1 MLLNFVLISIICSAL
16 LWLAKMEVPPLP
28 CVWFLWLWLHICN
41 ILVRS
46 GICQRFW
53 GLSCLFSEHVGG
65 FLYHDTGSPDV
76 FSKHPATYGSFL
88 SLCQGLYFWH
98 SRCGWCHSSC
108 NHFSWKTFKMRLII
122 VIEAYKNLATA
133 LQNVLMLP
141 FLVHHVEVLPVSWYL
156 VGRAS

>member
-1 MLLNFVLISIICSAL
+1 MLMSIIRSAL

-28 CVWFLWLWLHICN
+28 CVWFLWLWLHICS

-76 FSKHPATYGSFL
+76 VFSKHPATYGSFF

-98 SRCGWCHSSC
+98 SRCGWYHSSC
-108 NHFSWKTFKMRLII
+108 NHFSWKTFKMRFII

-141 FLVHHVEVLPVSWYL
+141 LLVHHVEVLPVSWYL
-156 VGRAS
+156 VGCAS